1 MLSLSFTLYLAG
13 YLLNT
18 FSNLWSNAFDSSSY
32 IRALSLVMH
41 RPFKTNLHKEL
52 QNSFSK
58 PYALSLYITLMLNL
72 TFKRFGCANILIS
85 DQGREFV
92 NSINDELEN
101 LLVTEHRMTSVYHPQ
116 TNGLVEKFNHTV
128 QSCLL
133 KVVNEHQND
142 WDDYLDPF

>member
-1 MLSLSFTLYLAG
+1 
-13 YLLNT
+13 
-18 FSNLWSNAFDSSSY
+18 
-32 IRALSLVMH
+32 
-41 RPFKTNLHKEL
+41 
-52 QNSFSK
+52 
-58 PYALSLYITLMLNL
+58 MLNL
-72 TFKRFGCANILIS
+72 TFKRFGCAKILIS

-92 NSINDELEN
+92 SSINDELEN
-101 LLVTEHRMTSVYHPQ
+101 LLGTEHWMTSVYHPQ